1 MRGKKGGGG
10 GGGGGGREV
19 KVCCKSYKWEDAMR
33 AMINGI
39 IKNFYRSIHVI
50 RTKERKSLW
59 EME

>member
-1 MRGKKGGGG
+1 MRGKKKGGGG
-10 GGGGGGREV
+10 GGGEV

-39 IKNFYRSIHVI
+39 IKNFYRSVHVI